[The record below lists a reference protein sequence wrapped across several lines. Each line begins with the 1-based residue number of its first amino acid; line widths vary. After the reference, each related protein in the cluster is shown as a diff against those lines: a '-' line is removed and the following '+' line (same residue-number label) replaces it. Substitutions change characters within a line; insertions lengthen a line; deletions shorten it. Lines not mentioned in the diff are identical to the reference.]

1 MENNWKVINDFPQ
14 YEINPLGEVRNIKTQ
29 RMLKLKLD
37 GTYRLRKD
45 NKVFCLSKQKLIK
58 YTFENPI
65 EDLPTEEWKDIE
77 WYEWLY
83 EVSNM
88 GRIKSLLPYPTLIKP
103 FDNGKGYLS
112 VQLCKEG
119 KKSKFLIHQLV
130 GKAFLKGYKSTDED
144 GEMRIYINHK
154 NKDTKDNRY
163 FNLEWVS
170 MEENFLHSKIY
181 DCLISNWVEDYPLSI
196 SIVEE
201 HNISSSVGL

>member
-1 MENNWKVINDFPQ
+1 MIFPKMRLT
-14 YEINPLGEVRNIKTQ
+14 YWGEVRNIKTQ
-29 RMLKLKLD
+29 RMLKLRLD
-37 GTYRLRKD
+37 GTYRLRKN
-45 NKVFCLSKQKLIK
+45 NKTFSLSKQRLIE
-58 YTFENPI
+58 YTCEKPM
-65 EDLPTEEWKDIE
+65 EDLPNEKWKDIE
-77 WYEWLY
+77 GYEGLY

-88 GRIKSLLPYPTLIKP
+88 GRVKSLLPYPTIKEP
-103 FDNGKGYLS
+103 FDNGRGYLS
-112 VQLCKEG
+112 VQLYKEG
-119 KKSKFLIHQLV
+119 KKSNFLIHQLV